1 MVYNEQA
8 IKEAAYYLW
17 QNAGCPNGQDN
28 YFWNEALKQLNCCNK
43 SSCNKKSAS
52 STKKASSSTK
62 KSLSTKSSKK

>member
-8 IKEAAYYLW
+8 VKEAAYYLW

-43 SSCNKKSAS
+43 SSCCKKSTSSAKKTS
-52 STKKASSSTK
+52 STSTK
-62 KSLSTKSSKK
+62 KSLSSKSKK